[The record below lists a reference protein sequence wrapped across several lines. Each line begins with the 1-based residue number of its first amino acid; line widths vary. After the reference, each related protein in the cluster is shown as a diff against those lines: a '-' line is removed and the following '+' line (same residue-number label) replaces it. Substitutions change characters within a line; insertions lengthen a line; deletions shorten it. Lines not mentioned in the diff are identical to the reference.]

1 MRIIKL
7 NAIDST
13 NVYLKD
19 LLHAKSMED
28 FTVVVADK
36 QLKGRG
42 QMGTV
47 WESES
52 GKNLTFSMLKQ
63 NVGLKVTQQFVL
75 NMQIS
80 LAVYDALQELNVPNL
95 RVKWP
100 NDILSGKTKICGILI
115 ENILSGSIIN
125 ASIIGIGLNV
135 NQVNFGK
142 LPKVSS
148 MKALLGQNFD
158 LDEVLQEITKKLRNR
173 LLKLQTI
180 AFSELKESYEKV
192 LFRKDK
198 PSTFETPDGELQM
211 GFIRGVSEEGK
222 LVVTLQDN
230 IQKVYGLK
238 EIKLL
243 Y

>member
-13 NVYLKD
+13 NAYLKD
-19 LLHAKSMED
+19 LLHTKPVED
-28 FTVVVADK
+28 FTVVIAK
-36 QLKGRG
+36 EQLKGRG
-42 QMGTV
+42 QMGTI

-52 GKNLTFSMLKQ
+52 GKNLTFSVLKQ
-63 NVGLKVTQQFVL
+63 NVNLKVTKQFVL

-80 LAVYDALQELNVPNL
+80 LAVYDTLQELKVPNL
-95 RVKWP
+95 KVKWP
-100 NDILSGKTKICGILI
+100 NDILSGKKKICGILI
-115 ENILSGSIIN
+115 ENMLSGPVIN

-135 NQVNFGK
+135 NQVDFGK

-148 MKALLGQNFD
+148 LKVLLGQNFD
-158 LDEVLQEITKKLRNR
+158 LDEVLLRIIEKLKNRILEIDA
-173 LLKLQTI
+173 I
-180 AFSELKESYEKV
+180 GFYELKKAYEKV

-198 PSTFETPDGELQM
+198 PSTFETPDGELQT
-211 GFIRGVSEEGK
+211 GLIRGVSEEGK

-230 IQKVYGLK
+230 IQKEYVLK